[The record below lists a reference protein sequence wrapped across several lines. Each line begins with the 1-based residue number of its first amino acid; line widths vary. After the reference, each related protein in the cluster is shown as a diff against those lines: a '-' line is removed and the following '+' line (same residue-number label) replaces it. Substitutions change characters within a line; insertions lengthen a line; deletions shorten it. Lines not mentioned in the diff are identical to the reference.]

1 MTYVDV
7 WSIVALQ
14 ERQVRSIEKLW
25 KLNLIERSP
34 KLTLLMAYYR
44 VSNSMLK
51 SLLKMKVR
59 LHAFLIRKGKSRSLF
74 MVKNA
79 LSLST

>member
-14 ERQVRSIEKLW
+14 ERQIRSVEKLW

-34 KLTLLMAYYR
+34 KLTLHVAYYR
-44 VSNSMLK
+44 VSNSILK
-51 SLLKMKVR
+51 SLLKTKVR
-59 LHAFLIRKGKSRSLF
+59 LHAFL
-74 MVKNA
+74 
-79 LSLST
+79 

>member
-7 WSIVALQ
+7 WSIVALR
-14 ERQVRSIEKLW
+14 ERQIRSIEKLW

-34 KLTLLMAYYR
+34 NLTLHVAYYR
-44 VSNSMLK
+44 VSNSILK

-59 LHAFLIRKGKSRSLF
+59 LHAFLL
-74 MVKNA
+74 
-79 LSLST
+79 

>member
-1 MTYVDV
+1 MTYMDV

-51 SLLKMKVR
+51 SLLKMKVKVY
-59 LHAFLIRKGKSRSLF
+59 AFLVRKGKSRSLV

>member
-1 MTYVDV
+1 MTYMDV

-14 ERQVRSIEKLW
+14 ERQIRSIEKLW

-34 KLTLLMAYYR
+34 KLTLHVAYYR
-44 VSNSMLK
+44 VSNAILK

-59 LHAFLIRKGKSRSLF
+59 LYAFLLTKGKSRSLA
-74 MVKNA
+74 MVRNA

>member
-34 KLTLLMAYYR
+34 KLTLLMAYYK

-59 LHAFLIRKGKSRSLF
+59 LQAFLVRKGKSRSLV

>member
-44 VSNSMLK
+44 VSNSVLK

-59 LHAFLIRKGKSRSLF
+59 LHAFLVRLETRYPSRL
-74 MVKNA
+74 NA
-79 LSLST
+79 LRALCSF

>member
-1 MTYVDV
+1 MVYVDV

-14 ERQVRSIEKLW
+14 ERQIRSVEKLW

-34 KLTLLMAYYR
+34 KLTLHVVYYR
-44 VSNSMLK
+44 VSNSILK

-59 LHAFLIRKGKSRSLF
+59 AHSL
-74 MVKNA
+74 
-79 LSLST
+79 LT

>member
-34 KLTLLMAYYR
+34 KLTLHVTYYR
-44 VSNSMLK
+44 MSNI
-51 SLLKMKVR
+51 LLKIILKTKVR
-59 LHAFLIRKGKSRSLF
+59 LHAFLLRKWKWSQPS
-74 MVKNA
+74 
-79 LSLST
+79 